1 MKVEKPSNFCRLI
14 GSNVKMQLSEKR
26 NTQIEFGTM
35 MLHFFSGANRS
46 TFVRFDSNRAK
57 LSLPSNVM

>member
-35 MLHFFSGANRS
+35 MLHFFLVQTDQHSCVS
-46 TFVRFDSNRAK
+46 TQTVQNCRCRQ
-57 LSLPSNVM
+57 M